1 MAQLRS
7 QFVAVVMERDLARTF
22 RGKISPVTTLDVIVS
37 FRSWGKRR
45 GEGKREV

>member
-22 RGKISPVTTLDVIVS
+22 KGKTAENYCQYM
-37 FRSWGKRR
+37 FA
-45 GEGKREV
+45 